1 MHSIM
6 KYLALLVLIMLLAC
20 NSRSS
25 IRYTVN
31 SKAWHNQELTLEEIM
46 KNPYLPFIESIGS
59 GVDGFDES
67 PRKLVYLVFSNGGDN
82 RYNEI
87 TFVYE
92 KNGQTLRTIYKTT
105 PEKHVQSVLNDNLWD
120 KVNALPN
127 RYSSREVECS
137 DGDIGIFMYK
147 ENAAVKY
154 AKLFIC
160 LTLMYRMRG
169 DKEDKVLATIIES
182 ISKDRMYP

>member
-6 KYLALLVLIMLLAC
+6 KYLALLVLITLLAC

-59 GVDGFDES
+59 GIDGFDES
-67 PRKLVYLVFSNGGDN
+67 PRKLVYLVFSTDGYYSD
-82 RYNEI
+82 NEI
-87 TFVYE
+87 IFVFE
-92 KNGQTLRTIYKTT
+92 KNDHTLRTIYRTIS
-105 PEKHVQSVLNDNLWD
+105 EIYVQSVLNDNLWD
-120 KVNALPN
+120 KVNALPI
-127 RYSSREVECS
+127 RYSSRETGCD
-137 DGDIGIFMYK
+137 DGEIGIFMYK
-147 ENAAVKY
+147 ENASVKY
-154 AKLFIC
+154 AKLFFC
-160 LTLMYRMRG
+160 DTLLYRMRG